1 MNTFNFIVLSIL
13 SLILTITTLEF
24 SFSASLEESS
34 QSIMITDTLESE
46 EEDVY
51 DGDEEQDEAYDEEQN
66 EFVGGSE
73 EDELDSELSQGEQD
87 VEYQEQTE
95 NEIDAIEED
104 INEQP

>member
-1 MNTFNFIVLSIL
+1 MNTFNLIVLSIL

-24 SFSASLEESS
+24 SFSRDIPDAD
-34 QSIMITDTLESE
+34 QSISIADSLQEE

-51 DGDEEQDEAYDEEQN
+51 DGDDEQDEAYDEEQN

-73 EDELDSELSQGEQD
+73 EDELNYELSHEEQD
-87 VEYQEQTE
+87 VQNQEQTE

>member
-1 MNTFNFIVLSIL
+1 MNTINLMLLSVLSL
-13 SLILTITTLEF
+13 VLTITTLEF
-24 SFSASLEESS
+24 SFSANFQESG

-66 EFVGGSE
+66 EFVGGSA
-73 EDELDSELSQGEQD
+73 EDELDYEISHEEQD

-95 NEIDAIEED
+95 SEIDAIEED
-104 INEQP
+104 INELP

>member
-1 MNTFNFIVLSIL
+1 MNTFNLIVLSIL

-24 SFSASLEESS
+24 SFSRDLPDADQAIS
-34 QSIMITDTLESE
+34 ITDSLQE
-46 EEDVY
+46 EQEDVY

-73 EDELDSELSQGEQD
+73 EDELNYELSHEEQD
-87 VEYQEQTE
+87 VQNQEQTE
-95 NEIDAIEED
+95 NEIDAIEEN

>member
-1 MNTFNFIVLSIL
+1 MNTFNLIVLSVL

-24 SFSASLEESS
+24 SFSRDLPDADQAISIADSLKE
-34 QSIMITDTLESE
+34 E

-73 EDELDSELSQGEQD
+73 EDELNYELSHEEQD
-87 VEYQEQTE
+87 VESQEQTE

>member
-1 MNTFNFIVLSIL
+1 MNTFNLVILSIL

-24 SFSASLEESS
+24 SFSENRQEPD
-34 QSIMITDTLESE
+34 QSISIEDSLQQE

-51 DGDEEQDEAYDEEQN
+51 DGDEKQDEAYDEEQN

-73 EDELDSELSQGEQD
+73 EGELDYEISHDEQD
-87 VEYQEQTE
+87 VESQEQTE
-95 NEIDAIEED
+95 DDIDAIEED

>member
-1 MNTFNFIVLSIL
+1 MNTFNLIVLSIL

-24 SFSASLEESS
+24 SFSENRQEPDQPISVTDSLQE
-34 QSIMITDTLESE
+34 E

-51 DGDEEQDEAYDEEQN
+51 DGDEKQDEAQDEEQN

-73 EDELDSELSQGEQD
+73 EDELDSELSHDEQE
-87 VEYQEQTE
+87 VESQEQTE